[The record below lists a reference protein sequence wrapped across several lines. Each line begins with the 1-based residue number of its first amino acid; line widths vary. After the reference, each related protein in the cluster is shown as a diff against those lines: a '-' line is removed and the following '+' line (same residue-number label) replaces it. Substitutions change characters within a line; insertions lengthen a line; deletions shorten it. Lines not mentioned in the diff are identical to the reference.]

1 MLSLQLFLVFAA
13 IPFMVLA
20 ALVEERK
27 IASKE
32 LALSNEQV
40 RESGERLRLAAEAG
54 KMYAYEWD
62 VVNDVIVRSEE
73 SVSVL
78 GFSDEA
84 KPFTRRQLL
93 ARVHPDDRVLFNGSV
108 DQVTRENPT
117 THISYRVLRP
127 DGSVV
132 WLEKRARAF
141 FDEQGKLQR
150 MVGMVADITER
161 KLAEEALS
169 QVSRRLL
176 EAQDQERMR
185 IARELHDDIAQRLA
199 LLAIQLEQLQTLP
212 PNLSEV
218 RSRMGELWKQTSEI
232 ATDVQSMSHE
242 LHSSRLQIL
251 GIAAA
256 MRSFCREFSE
266 QQSLEIDFHAHDLP
280 SPVPPD
286 ISLCL
291 FRVLQ
296 EALHNSAKHSGV
308 RHFEAR
314 LWGTS
319 GQIDLMVQDFG
330 VGFDSEAAEKSRG
343 LGLMSMQE
351 RVKLVKGTL
360 LIESQPKRGTTIHAR
375 VPLRSGGDS
384 VRAAG

>member
-1 MLSLQLFLVFAA
+1 
-13 IPFMVLA
+13 MVLA

-384 VRAAG
+384 VRAVG